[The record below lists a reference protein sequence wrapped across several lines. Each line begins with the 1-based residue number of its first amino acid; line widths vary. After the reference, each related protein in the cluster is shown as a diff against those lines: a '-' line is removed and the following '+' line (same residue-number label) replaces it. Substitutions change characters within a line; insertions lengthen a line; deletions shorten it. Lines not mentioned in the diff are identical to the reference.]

1 MAESI
6 LGDAGDDVGR
16 VGGLLELLPA
26 PRLGRLVEALD
37 PVDQL
42 DGLLGLR
49 HQLCVVRF
57 AGLLLDA
64 GLAAAGGRD
73 RRGQQKGGAW
83 AFPWAA
89 RERSGRDV

>member
-6 LGDAGDDVGR
+6 LGDAGDDVGG

-26 PRLGRLVEALD
+26 LRLGRLVEAMD

-42 DGLLGLR
+42 DRLLGLR
-49 HQLCVVRF
+49 HQLRAVRL
-57 AGLLLDA
+57 AELLLDA

-73 RRGQQKGGAW
+73 RRWQQKGGAW
-83 AFPWAA
+83 AFPG
-89 RERSGRDV
+89 S